1 MCVAEVLRLAAGENQ
16 RQPMV
21 RDGIYYAG
29 ALLGLS
35 GFAVYWGG
43 WAWGVPEW
51 LLTAFVLNFF
61 RDPERSIPPGN
72 SVVSPA
78 DGKVVDVRQF
88 DSPSGKRWRISIFL
102 NVFDVHVNRAPI
114 AGRITEQVYRKGK
127 FLVASV
133 PEASTENEQNAITI
147 AAPDA
152 PAGEHVVMKQ
162 IAGLVARRIVP
173 YKKVGDTVGRGE
185 RIGLIKFGSRVDV
198 EMPASYVLTV
208 KVGDRVKCGADILA
222 NPSERL

>member
-1 MCVAEVLRLAAGENQ
+1 
-16 RQPMV
+16 MV
-21 RDGIYYAG
+21 RDGIYYAI

-43 WAWGVPEW
+43 WMWGVPEW

-61 RDPERSIPPGN
+61 RDPERPIPPGN
-72 SVVSPA
+72 GVVSPA

-88 DSPSGKRWRISIFL
+88 DSPTGRRWKISIFL
-102 NVFDVHVNRAPI
+102 NVFDVHVNRAPV
-114 AGRITEQVYRKGK
+114 AGRITEQVYRRGK

-147 AAPDA
+147 DASDTAPQ
-152 PAGEHVVMKQ
+152 GHVVMKQ

-173 YKKVGDTVGRGE
+173 YKKVGDTVARGE
-185 RIGLIKFGSRVDV
+185 RIGLIKFGSRVDL
-198 EMPASYVLTV
+198 ELPASYKLLI
-208 KVGDRVKCGADILA
+208 KVGDRVRAAASLIA
-222 NPSERL
+222 EP